1 MPTQRIYYG
10 WVIVGVMWLVSLA
23 SQASATFTFGL
34 FVLPMSNDL
43 GTSRAA
49 ITWLQT
55 ARLVG
60 NGGTSFLLGPLVDR
74 FGPRLLV
81 PIAAAI
87 GGGALIIAS
96 RVDQVWVLLVLFGV
110 IGAAGVTAP
119 NNVLINVPVAKWFIR
134 RRGRAVA
141 MVAFGGAAG
150 GSIFAV
156 VHALMIGSL
165 GWRGT
170 FLASGIIMIALAVPL
185 PLLLLRRTPE
195 DIGLLP
201 DGDAP
206 RNEGEALA
214 TPAEEVWTAKQALR
228 TPTLW
233 KILVAYML
241 TSFATGA
248 FVVHRPAYWSEL
260 GFSDGLIAAV
270 FAVDSATFAV
280 VALATGVLLER
291 IPARLVGVAAMGT
304 HGLAIVLSLTVVSE
318 PAIFLT
324 GIMIGAGAGANT
336 VVQNTIWAQYYGRTF
351 LGRIRGIVL
360 PAAMLGLGLGA
371 PTAAMLYGVYG
382 SYRPSFWGQAA
393 LLVIAATLI
402 GFAKPPRHQTHPANQ
417 AERTVP

>member
-1 MPTQRIYYG
+1 VPPHRIYYG

-43 GTSRAA
+43 GVSRAA

-55 ARLVG
+55 VRLVG
-60 NGGTSFLLGPLVDR
+60 NGSTSFLFGPLVDR
-74 FGPRLLV
+74 FGPRLLR
-81 PIAAAI
+81 PTAAAI
-87 GGGALIIAS
+87 GGVSLILAS
-96 RVDQVWVLLVLFGV
+96 RADEVWMLLVLFGV

-141 MVAFGGAAG
+141 FVAFGGAAG

-156 VHALMIGSL
+156 VHALMIGNL

-201 DGDAP
+201 DGDTP
-206 RNEGEALA
+206 RPEGEPLA
-214 TPAEEVWTAKQALR
+214 TSTEEVWTPREALH
-228 TPTLW
+228 TFTFW

-248 FVVHRPAYWSEL
+248 FVVHRPAYWAEL

-280 VALATGVLLER
+280 VALATGVVLER
-291 IPARLVGVAAMGT
+291 VPARFVGVAAMST
-304 HGLAIVLSLTVVSE
+304 HGLAIVLSLTLISE

-324 GIMIGAGAGANT
+324 GVMIGAGAGANT

-360 PAAMLGLGLGA
+360 PTALLGLGLGA
-371 PTAAMLYGVYG
+371 PTAAMLYGVFG

-393 LLVIAATLI
+393 LLVVAAALMV
-402 GFAKPPRHQTHPANQ
+402 FATPPRHKPRPTA
-417 AERTVP
+417 